1 MKRTAPVIA
10 IAIILFAAPWNTV
23 LADPFIDKGLNRAAV
38 IVLDQRMDTFNE
50 VRYILS
56 RGGAC
61 ALHAFPPKV
70 VFGKFPASIDESDFS
85 GLPVELISSAVE
97 LAPGVLDPVTGRVIR
112 TLFNEH
118 EILRSAVVPDM
129 TGFRDLVLGIPE
141 EIRRKHYVPGPRKG
155 APREIVARSME
166 QNAEFLIGTVL
177 ANVIF
182 PESAGGRENWTDEE
196 LGDAM
201 VDIAIGLSDYQQK
214 AHWVQLDFVYNYYKN
229 IPVSIEP
236 IDGDWNYDPIW
247 ISDTMDY
254 LEVEDGDYISRVH
267 FLNNETRMGFGTDWV
282 FTAFVVDAS
291 NNVCWRGPNGY
302 YVAYTIDL
310 GGPYMVVPYPAC
322 RFGTGVGFSHVFIH
336 EMSHIFYALDEY
348 MVEDPDLAYW
358 DCDAH
363 SGYLAIPNRNTLIR
377 QCQEVT
383 DCIMNNAQLYL
394 PLPVCPYTLGQVGL
408 WDENENSIPDLFE
421 MAPSIE
427 FLNIPGV
434 VYDTIDVNST
444 VIAARATNDAVP
456 NKNPY
461 QDKDTR
467 VDYAPWLAKGIYW
480 VNNQLANEIRPSDR
494 QWDESSEDI
503 GFIFSGLTPG
513 LNILHLKVENNVGIA
528 AEAAKEI
535 YYIGIKY
542 EMISARV
549 ESEYIDLDW
558 VTAAEVFDAVFT
570 VMREDITSG
579 GGLQKIAEIDTF
591 IASGGNQNQ
600 YTYRD
605 ESIAPGH
612 EYRYLIN
619 AGFDLVFKGEM
630 KHYEFP
636 SKSIYKTAML
646 PVGED
651 LSSNLLPNPTTGRTS
666 FTVDI
671 PKSFYDPTG
680 GSRTSR
686 NGSTLGAPA
695 LSEVKTPV
703 DIAVYNVLGRR
714 ISTIYSRSR
723 FGGLETYTWDGLDRN
738 GSPVPQGVYFIRIV
752 AGDKST
758 VKKVVIIR

>member
-10 IAIILFAAPWNTV
+10 IAIILFTAPWNAV
-23 LADPFIDKGLNRAAV
+23 LADTFTDKGLNRAAV
-38 IVLDQRMDTFNE
+38 IVRDRDTDTFNE
-50 VRYILS
+50 VRMILTQ
-56 RGGAC
+56 GGAR
-61 ALHAFPPKV
+61 ALQLFPPYV
-70 VFGKFPASIDESDFS
+70 VFGWFPASIDESEFD
-85 GLPVELISSAVE
+85 GLPVRLIRSSND
-97 LAPGVLDPVTGRVIR
+97 LAAGTLDPVLERIIR
-112 TLFNEH
+112 ALMNERG
-118 EILRSAVVPDM
+118 IQRTTIAPDM

-141 EIRRKHYVPGPRKG
+141 EIKRKHHVPGPRKG
-155 APREIVARSME
+155 APREILVRSME
-166 QNAEFLIGTVL
+166 QNSEFLIGTVL
-177 ANVIF
+177 VNVIF
-182 PESAGGRENWTDEE
+182 PESAGDRENWTDDE
-196 LGDAM
+196 LADAK

-214 AHWVQLDFVYNYYKN
+214 ANWVQLDFIYNYYEN
-229 IPVSIEP
+229 VPVSIEP

-247 ISDTMDY
+247 IADAMDH
-254 LEVEDGDYISRVH
+254 LAVEWADFISRVH
-267 FLNNETRMGFGTDWV
+267 FLNNETRVEFGTDWV

-336 EMSHIFYALDEY
+336 EMSHVFYALDEY
-348 MVEDPDLAYW
+348 MVADPDLAYW
-358 DCDAH
+358 DCNAH

-377 QCQEVT
+377 QCQEVV
-383 DCIMNNAQLYL
+383 DCIMNNAQLSL
-394 PLPVCPYTLGQVGL
+394 PLPICTYTLGQVGL
-408 WDENENSIPDLFE
+408 WDDNENSIPDLFE
-421 MAPSIE
+421 VAPSIE
-427 FLNIPGV
+427 FLEIPGV

-456 NKNPY
+456 NQNPY
-461 QDKDTR
+461 QDKNTR

-480 VNNQLANEIRPSDR
+480 INNQIANDIRPSDR
-494 QWDESSEDI
+494 KWDESSEDL

-513 LNILHLKVENNVGIA
+513 LNALHLKVENNVGLT
-528 AEAAKEI
+528 AEAKKEI

-549 ESEYIDLDW
+549 ESEYIDLSW
-558 VTAAEVFDAVFT
+558 ITAAEVFDAVFT
-570 VMREDITSG
+570 VLREDITSG
-579 GGLQKIAEIDTF
+579 GGLQIIAEIDTF
-591 IASGGNQNQ
+591 VSSGGQQNQ
-600 YTYRD
+600 YEYRD

-619 AGFDLVFKGEM
+619 AEFDLVFKGEM
-630 KHYEFP
+630 KHYKFP

-646 PVGED
+646 PVGEE

-666 FTVDI
+666 FTVNI
-671 PKSFYDPTG
+671 PKSFHDPTG
-680 GSRTSR
+680 GSRASR
-686 NGSTLGAPA
+686 NGSALSAPA

-723 FGGLETYTWDGLDRN
+723 FGGLETYTWDGLNQN

-752 AGDKST
+752 AGDRSVT
-758 VKKVVIIR
+758 KKVVVIR